1 MVDILTGTVNIYRCH
16 SRISSIQPLKSKQ
29 INQRIAYKCGVRIEN
44 IRKEALMVTLWADVG
59 EYFSSLSTNAFS
71 LPVVVIFTS
80 LKVKLYLDKIVLNRT
95 GSSFFFTDPDIPEV
109 NAYKSVFSN
118 CKKPLKVL
126 PPLQNKQ
133 MKLQFCKLL
142 EGLQFGVFGFGVAQ
156 GIKISRFKF
165 NIFNR
170 TNYVV
175 MTVTNVLKKHIIG
188 RHFSVQNI
196 Y

>member
-1 MVDILTGTVNIYRCH
+1 MVDILTDVIG
-16 SRISSIQPLKSKQ
+16 RISSIQPLKSKQ
-29 INQRIAYKCGVRIEN
+29 INQRIAYKCGVCIEN

-59 EYFSSLSTNAFS
+59 EDFSYLSTNAFS

-95 GSSFFFTDPDIPEV
+95 GSSLFFTDPDIPEV

-118 CKKPLKVL
+118 CKKPFKVL

-142 EGLQFGVFGFGVAQ
+142 EGFQFGVFGFGVAQ

-175 MTVTNVLKKHIIG
+175 MTVTNVLKKHITG
-188 RHFSVQNI
+188 HHFSVQNI